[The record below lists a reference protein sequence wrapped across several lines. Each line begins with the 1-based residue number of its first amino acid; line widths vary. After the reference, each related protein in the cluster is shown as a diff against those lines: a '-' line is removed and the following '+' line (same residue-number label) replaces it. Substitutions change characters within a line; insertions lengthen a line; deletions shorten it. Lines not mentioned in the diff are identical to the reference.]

1 MKKSFCYI
9 CGVIFGFLQIIACD
23 NNSNEEKI
31 CALQSKIQAY
41 GIRQTRSTDNNRD
54 SLVFS
59 GDNIEWFNPKTREI
73 KFKGIEPNTTI
84 FPVYSKI
91 EFRNDGKRLFTVSS
105 FVTGTYSQIFYDLV
119 IYYNREQRKYYL
131 DDCYPDI
138 YDVRNHEEVKQNI
151 IKREDEWRE
160 FLNTLDMENR
170 IKN

>member
-9 CGVIFGFLQIIACD
+9 CGVIFELLLIISCD

-31 CALQSKIQAY
+31 CVLQSKIQAY
-41 GIRQTRSTDNNRD
+41 GIQQTRSTENNRD

-91 EFRNDGKRLFTVSS
+91 EFRNDGTRLFTVSS

-119 IYYNREQRKYYL
+119 IYYDSEQRKYYL
-131 DDCYPDI
+131 EDCYPDI
-138 YDVRNHEEVKQNI
+138 YDVRNHEEVKH
-151 IKREDEWRE
+151 IKFGKSDKE
-160 FLNTLDMENR
+160 LVLTL
-170 IKN
+170 